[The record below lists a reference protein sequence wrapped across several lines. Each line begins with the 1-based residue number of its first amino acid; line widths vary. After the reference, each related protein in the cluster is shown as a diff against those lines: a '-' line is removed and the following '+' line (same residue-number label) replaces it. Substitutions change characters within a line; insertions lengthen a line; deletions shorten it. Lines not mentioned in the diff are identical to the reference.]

1 VQNEEDY
8 IDLGCMEKAF
18 KISQGLPHRKR
29 KGIKI
34 DLEVGDVLLYQ
45 GPNVIHW
52 RDYLL
57 GDYSYH
63 IFMHFINREGKMGQ
77 INEWSS
83 NPTGEDYPSGSQYP
97 VLTFDGRSDRYSK
110 EIWDSPHKEAMNK
123 FNAVYESI
131 DNKTKYVNN
140 FSDLELYD
148 PKERRKRNDSI

>member
-1 VQNEEDY
+1 MGG
-8 IDLGCMEKAF
+8 LL
-18 KISQGLPHRKR
+18 QGLPHRKR

-63 IFMHFINREGKMGQ
+63 IFMHFINRESKMGQ

-83 NPTGEDYPSGSQYP
+83 NDTGNTIQVE
-97 VLTFDGRSDRYSK
+97 V
-110 EIWDSPHKEAMNK
+110 
-123 FNAVYESI
+123 SI
-131 DNKTKYVNN
+131 P
-140 FSDLELYD
+140 F
-148 PKERRKRNDSI
+148 